1 MAQQH
6 PARGLIAAAAI
17 VMTVTAWAAPPAH
30 RAPRASLQAQTTNV
44 DAQVT
49 AARAQNATLQAQV
62 TQLEQHNAAQQQQI
76 QQRDAE
82 IAALQKKLQAAGGAP
97 SASAAPASGH

>member
-1 MAQQH
+1 MAQH
-6 PARGLIAAAAI
+6 RFARGLFIAAAI
-17 VMTVTAWAAPPAH
+17 VMTGVAYAAPPVRHAAH
-30 RAPRASLQAQTTNV
+30 ASLKSQAASV

-62 TQLEQHNAAQQQQI
+62 TQLEQHNATQQQQI

-82 IAALQKKLQAAGGAP
+82 IATLQKKLQAAGGASTP
-97 SASAAPASGH
+97 PASSGR